1 MSHTELL
8 RLVTVVAILALVP
21 VSGYAQQDSTPVRL
35 DSVVVTVTRTTGRS
49 VLGSPFAV
57 TIVQPDST
65 RPGQRHTAIDETL
78 AMIPGLVAVN
88 RNNPS
93 QDSRLSIRG
102 FGARSA
108 FGVRGIKVLRD
119 GMPLTLPDG
128 QTPTDYLSLESVG
141 RIEVMRGAASAL
153 YGNASGGV
161 IDLRTAA
168 PSTNRLSIDARQWLG
183 SHDTFRT
190 AVAASG
196 SAGAGYYV
204 ADAAQTRSDG
214 ERAHSKQR
222 ATTGFLRSGFSF
234 RGNEVALTALALNNP
249 LAENPGALTKEE
261 MGADSRMAD
270 ALSIRRDAKKAV
282 RQLQIGL
289 SATRTIGAGDV
300 SISGF
305 GGSRSLDNPL
315 TFAVVEVGRHTYGA
329 AGTIRQAVSAVG
341 LRHHF
346 VAGADFQWQNDLRRN
361 YAACADT
368 VPVLIPTATCPNP
381 PGERGVVILDQ
392 RELVSGAGLY
402 VSDEAELGRGVSIT
416 AGVRGDRIRFTVR
429 DRLVSAANPDDSGR
443 RLLSSISPIAGIVAR
458 YAPSHS
464 AYANF
469 SAAFETP
476 TATELGN
483 HADGTAGINQ
493 DLDPQRSRTIETGFK
508 GFAGSRL
515 RYDVALFDTRVRDEL
530 VPFEILNSNGR
541 RFFRNAGRTT
551 RRGAEMG
558 GEASAGAVGLLASY
572 SYSRFRF
579 DRYTVGTTSFA
590 GNDIPAVPRHRLQ
603 GAIRASH
610 RLGFAIL
617 ESETAGKSFA
627 DDANSVVA
635 SGYTVAHFRIGAT
648 PITGTPRF
656 SVTLGVRNLFDRLY
670 ASSVAVNAARGK
682 YYEPAQGRTFNFGI
696 AIGGQTSARRSG
708 GP

>member
-1 MSHTELL
+1 MDSL
-8 RLVTVVAILALVP
+8 RLLGIFAVVSLVP
-21 VSGYAQQDSTPVRL
+21 AFAYSQQDSTPVRL
-35 DSVVVTVTRTTGRS
+35 DSVVVTVTRSTGRS

-65 RPGQRHTAIDETL
+65 RPGQRHIAIDETL

-168 PSTNRLSIDARQWLG
+168 PSTNRLSADATQWVG
-183 SHDTFRT
+183 SHDSFRT

-196 SAGAGYYV
+196 SSNSLDYV

-222 ATTGFLRSGFSF
+222 ATTGFLRSGVSF
-234 RGNEVALTALALNNP
+234 RGNDIALTVLALDNP

-261 MGADSRMAD
+261 MEADSRTAD
-270 ALSIRRDAKKAV
+270 ALSVRRDARKTVKQF
-282 RQLQIGL
+282 QLGL
-289 SATRTIGAGDV
+289 SAIRAIGNGDV

-305 GGSRSLDNPL
+305 GGARSLDNPL

-329 AGTIRQAVSAVG
+329 AGTIRQAVRAIG

-346 VAGADFQWQNDLRRN
+346 VAGTDIQWQNDLRRN

-368 VPVLIPTATCPNP
+368 VPVLIPTTTCPNP
-381 PGERGVVILDQ
+381 PSERGVVTLDQ

-402 VSDEAELGRGVSIT
+402 VSDEVDLGRGVSLT
-416 AGVRGDRIRFTVR
+416 AGLRGDRIRFRVR
-429 DRLVSAANPDDSGR
+429 DRLISATNPDDSGR
-443 RLLSSISPIAGIVAR
+443 RLLTSVSPIAGVVAR
-458 YAPSHS
+458 YAPTHS

-493 DLDPQRSRTIETGFK
+493 DLDPQRSRTIEAGMK
-508 GFAGSRL
+508 GFAGSRI
-515 RYDVALFDTRVRDEL
+515 RYDAALFDTRVRDEL

-551 RRGAEMG
+551 RRGVELG
-558 GEASAGAVGLLASY
+558 GEASAGMVGLLASY

-590 GNDIPAVPRHRLQ
+590 GSDIPAVPHHRLQ
-603 GAIRASH
+603 AAVRAGN

-627 DDANSVVA
+627 DDANSVIVN
-635 SGYTVAHFRIGAT
+635 GYTVAHFRVGVT
-648 PITGTPRF
+648 PVFVNPRL
-656 SVTLGVRNLFDRLY
+656 SLTLGVQNLFDRLY
-670 ASSVAVNAARGK
+670 ASSIAVNATRGK
-682 YYEPAQGRTFNFGI
+682 YYEPAQGRSFNFGI
-696 AIGGQTSARRSG
+696 AIGGQTTSR
-708 GP
+708 